1 MEGVSQHGDREGTVW
16 MSVMWCVQLWC
27 GGSMVWMRV
36 KRRGRLRGGE
46 EFGWRSLPTNHLPLT
61 HLRPAATQLS
71 PLHRTPAPHF
81 AYGADAPPLHSHS
94 VDGYVVCIRGALV
107 EV

>member
-1 MEGVSQHGDREGTVW
+1 MDECDVVCSIVVWWVYGVDARAAPW
-16 MSVMWCVQLWC
+16 ASV
-27 GGSMVWMRV
+27 
-36 KRRGRLRGGE
+36 GGE
-46 EFGWRSLPTNHLPLT
+46 EFGWRSLATNHLPFT
-61 HLRPAATQLS
+61 HLRPATTQLS

-81 AYGADAPPLHSHS
+81 AFGADAPPLHRHS